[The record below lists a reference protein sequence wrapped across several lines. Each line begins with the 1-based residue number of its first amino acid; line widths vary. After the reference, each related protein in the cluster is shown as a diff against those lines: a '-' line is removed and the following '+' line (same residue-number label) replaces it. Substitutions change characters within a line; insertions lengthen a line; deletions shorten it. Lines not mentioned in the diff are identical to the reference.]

1 MPTSTRSR
9 YAGKILLLGA
19 AVAVAGAGSRNESA
33 PGEGDKREQPVYAT
47 DGRLLRPTNY
57 REWVYVTTGLGMT
70 YGPADTAKGQEPRFD
85 NVFVTRAA
93 YREFIETGTWPDR
106 TMFMLEVRTAETNVS
121 INNGGRT
128 QGGVRALEAAVK
140 DRKRFPAGGWA
151 YYSFDGPDGPL
162 ESATA
167 LPVIESC
174 YSCHREKAAVENT
187 FVQFYPTLFEVAKR
201 RGTVR
206 PDYDP
211 ARGR

>member
-1 MPTSTRSR
+1 MLTSKPFR
-9 YAGKILLLGA
+9 YAGKILLVGA
-19 AVAVAGAGSRNESA
+19 AIAVAGAGSRDDSA
-33 PGEGDKREQPVYAT
+33 PAAGDKRDEPVYAP

-70 YGPADTAKGQEPRFD
+70 YGPAETAKGQEPRFD

-93 YREFIETGTWPDR
+93 YREFLETGTWPDR
-106 TMFMLEVRTAETNVS
+106 TMFMLEVRTAEANVS

-128 QGGVRALEAAVK
+128 QGPLRALEAAVK
-140 DRKRFPAGGWA
+140 DRKRFPDGGWG
-151 YYSFDGPDGPL
+151 YYSFDGADGLL

-167 LPVIESC
+167 LPATTSC
-174 YSCHREKAAVENT
+174 YLCHREKAAVENT

-201 RGTVR
+201 RGKVR

-211 ARGR
+211 AHRD

>member
-1 MPTSTRSR
+1 
-9 YAGKILLLGA
+9 
-19 AVAVAGAGSRNESA
+19 
-33 PGEGDKREQPVYAT
+33 
-47 DGRLLRPTNY
+47 
-57 REWVYVTTGLGMT
+57 
-70 YGPADTAKGQEPRFD
+70 
-85 NVFVTRAA
+85 
-93 YREFIETGTWPDR
+93 
-106 TMFMLEVRTAETNVS
+106 MLEVRTAETNVS

-211 ARGR
+211 GARALIDG